1 MAEEYQAKY
10 QEAVDRQAFPPEGA
24 TKQELAD
31 NVAKAKS
38 EMEMAFAV
46 ETDLLAKDG
55 VMTPAD
61 QSTMLKELNL
71 RHDTA
76 VQNTYQ
82 RTDFKAADRRI
93 STLMGINNINQSVGN
108 VMQSTASNLA
118 SMRSAEATR
127 TGAETKKQEE
137 MLDQTKD
144 LFSQE
149 QKLIDQVVQ
158 LFAAVIQ
165 AESQSMRDAIQA

>member
-1 MAEEYQAKY
+1 MEQKERPAGEEK
-10 QEAVDRQAFPPEGA
+10 EHKLLEMHESEKKP
-24 TKQELAD
+24 LLS
-31 NVAKAKS
+31 AKAKK

-46 ETDLLAKDG
+46 ETDLLAKNG

-61 QSTMLKELNL
+61 RSAMLKELNL

-82 RTDFKAADRRI
+82 RTDFKAAERRI
-93 STLMGINNINQSVGN
+93 TNLAAWNNINQAAGGVA
-108 VMQSTASNLA
+108 QSTAINLA
-118 SMRSAEATR
+118 SLRSAEATR
-127 TGAETKKQEE
+127 TGAMTKKEEE

-149 QKLIDQVVQ
+149 QKLIDQVIQ
-158 LFAAVIQ
+158 LFTAVVQ
-165 AESQSMRDAIQA
+165 AENQSMRDAIQA

>member
-1 MAEEYQAKY
+1 VAEEYQAKY
-10 QEAVDRQAFPPEGA
+10 QEAVNRQAFPPEGA

-61 QSTMLKELNL
+61 RSMMLKELNL
-71 RHDTA
+71 KLDTA

-82 RTDFKAADRRI
+82 RTDFKAAERRM
-93 STLMGINNINQSVGN
+93 SMLVGINNINQSINQVT
-108 VMQSTASNLA
+108 QSMASNLSA
-118 SMRSAEATR
+118 TRNAEATR
-127 TGAETKKQEE
+127 QGADAKKEEE

-144 LFSQE
+144 LFQQE
-149 QKLIDQVVQ
+149 QKLIDQAVQ
-158 LFAAVIQ
+158 LCSTVTQ
-165 AESQSMRDAIQA
+165 TENQSMRDAIQA